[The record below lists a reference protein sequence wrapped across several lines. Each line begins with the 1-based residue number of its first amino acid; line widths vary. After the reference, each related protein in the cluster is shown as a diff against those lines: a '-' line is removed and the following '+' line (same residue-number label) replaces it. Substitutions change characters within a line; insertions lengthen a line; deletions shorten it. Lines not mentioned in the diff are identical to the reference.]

1 MQTWVTWLQAMW
13 LTRAFPDIE
22 IISIIYLPFC
32 FVALVKPID
41 KRNYHGPHKRWSKLM
56 WPFQHVMIC
65 RVHEI
70 YIFHAA
76 NEIFLDDTNVCKSQK
91 NNWKTYQFYST
102 LIWNPNSVL
111 CTCVPCIDWVDDLS
125 IIVTLPLEMRG
136 VHLRQLRLQTSVPNV
151 QNRLIRQWQIYALKP
166 LIILNY
172 HSQFKKGD
180 TSYFEN

>member
-13 LTRAFPDIE
+13 LTSAFPDIE

-70 YIFHAA
+70 YIYFM
-76 NEIFLDDTNVCKSQK
+76 LQMRSSWMTQ
-91 NNWKTYQFYST
+91 
-102 LIWNPNSVL
+102 
-111 CTCVPCIDWVDDLS
+111 TCVKVRKTIEKPTNS
-125 IIVTLPLEMRG
+125 I
-136 VHLRQLRLQTSVPNV
+136 QLWSEIQIQYCVLVYHVSIELTPVNHRYTTTWNERSASQAVEAPNKCSKCTEQTYYTRIQRP
-151 QNRLIRQWQIYALKP
+151 RFP
-166 LIILNY
+166 
-172 HSQFKKGD
+172 
-180 TSYFEN
+180 